1 MTSVAFHRLGAS
13 MVAENTAKKPPGTA
27 GGLFEFSDRGP
38 YASFAFKFLSRASR
52 KSSVYR

>member
-13 MVAENTAKKPPGTA
+13 MVAKNAAKKPPGTA

-38 YASFAFKFLSRASR
+38 YASFAFKFSSRASR